1 MLILGA
7 IFVLIR
13 AVFVLISYCVKLLII
28 NKLVYESTK
37 VRFFS
42 DFYIG
47 LLKIGYNKKRIYYIS
62 DCVLCRYLFSFTF
75 PSTVLFSWN
84 RYGEAGKG
92 GKKYWKTSTN
102 RTVLNSY

>member
-1 MLILGA
+1 MLTHGT
-7 IFVLIR
+7 IFVLVR
-13 AVFVLISYCVKLLII
+13 ADFVLISCCVKLLII

-62 DCVLCRYLFSFTF
+62 DCVLCDYLLLYVF

-92 GKKYWKTSTN
+92 GKKYWKISTN
-102 RTVLNSY
+102 CTVLNSY